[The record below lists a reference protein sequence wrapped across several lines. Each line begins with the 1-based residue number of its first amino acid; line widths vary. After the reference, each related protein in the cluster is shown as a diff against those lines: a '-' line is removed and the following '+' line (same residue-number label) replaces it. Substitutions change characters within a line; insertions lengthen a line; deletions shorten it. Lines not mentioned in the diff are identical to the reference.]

1 MTIDIEDINDYRIT
15 YYQSEEEWLDDRHGC
30 GATDAY
36 KILGTCPAS
45 WGGPWTVWAKH
56 HYPGWEAAEGTSVMR
71 AGLVW
76 ERYALLWYDETRIEA
91 GDIQAGSPHLHL
103 DVQTCRIEA
112 EVPGLP
118 LRPSPDAL
126 IWDNDRIVGG
136 VEVKCP
142 RYGWDDYAKDGVI
155 IDQWQTAE
163 QIDMPSKSG
172 WLGRWRHE
180 YPCPLQYVVQVYL
193 TMAALRSVGHE
204 VQYWDLLVCFGPHD
218 TRVITFMW
226 DEAMAH
232 RVLDLVKDAW
242 QDIVVLGNEPPPD
255 ESRQAWDYLLARPR
269 RKRPVTLD
277 RTTEP
282 QLAEDVME
290 YVRGH
295 QQDSAWQKTKKALR
309 VGILDAC
316 TQRGTEALEVQVLD
330 QVYRVKVTQTGRF
343 YPKLITTKGEK

>member
-1 MTIDIEDINDYRIT
+1 MPLDIVNITDHRIT
-15 YYQSEEEWLDDRHGC
+15 FYESQEDWLADRHGC

-56 HYPGWEAAEGTSVMR
+56 HYPGWEPSEGTEVMR
-71 AGLVW
+71 AGLTW
-76 ERYALLWYDETRIEA
+76 ERYALLWYDEHRIED
-91 GDIQAGSPHLHL
+91 GMHL

-126 IWDNDRIVGG
+126 IWDDDKVVGG

-142 RYGWDDYAKDGVI
+142 RFGWDDYAKDGEV

-163 QIDMPSKSG
+163 QINMPSERG
-172 WLGRWRHE
+172 WLGRWRGE

-193 TMAALRSVGHE
+193 TMWALRHTGHPVE
-204 VQYWDLLVCFGPHD
+204 YWDLVVVFGPHD
-218 TRVITFMW
+218 TRVIRFMW
-226 DEAMAH
+226 DSNVASRIH
-232 RVLDLVKDAW
+232 GLVKAAW
-242 QDIVVLGNEPPPD
+242 QDIVVCGNEPPPD
-255 ESRQAWDYLLARPR
+255 ESRQAWDYLLSRPR
-269 RKRPVTLD
+269 RKKPITLD

-282 QLAEDVME
+282 DLSADVMA

-295 QQDSAWQKTKKALR
+295 LRDSEWQKEKKALR
-309 VGILDAC
+309 VSILDEASR
-316 TQRGTEALEVQVLD
+316 RGTEALEVEVLD
-330 QVYRVKVTQTGRF
+330 KVYRVKVTPTGRF
-343 YPKLITTKGEK
+343 YPRLITQKEG